1 MKLGLMAPVVTLH
14 SQIAFPIITSSHPK
28 KRVLPEAVS
37 GPGPEPLGAPD
48 QLDELRINQG
58 PRSGVVFGTV
68 ARGGKMLLSWYA
80 TNSLLPTT
88 AIPVSLVSLESPVV
102 MKGRFITS
110 RVREYWLTT
119 AALGEW

>member
-68 ARGGKMLLSWYA
+68 ARGGRCCYLG
-80 TNSLLPTT
+80 TPRTVCCPLP
-88 AIPVSLVSLESPVV
+88 
-102 MKGRFITS
+102 RFPC
-110 RVREYWLTT
+110 RWCRWR
-119 AALGEW
+119 AR